1 MADIAAVHHL
11 SGSGIEPTAA
21 RSWPGRLAPS
31 WPLVVA
37 LLSLVRA
44 LAQPRALLHDPDTY
58 LHIAAGRWMLAHG
71 ALPLHDPFSYTFAGA
86 RWVPHEW
93 LAEIVLAAVYR
104 AAGWSGLVL
113 LTIACFAV
121 SLALLTWFLLRWA
134 EPFSA
139 LIAVALAA
147 TLVEGHLLARP
158 HSLALPLLVL
168 WSGALFAAR
177 DTGSTPPFRL
187 LPVMVLWANLHD
199 SYLFGL
205 LLAFYLGA
213 EAVLAGPRLLE
224 ARRWGLFAGLA
235 LAAALA
241 TPNGVAGLVEPFRLM
256 AMPALQSS
264 FIEWRSPDF
273 QDFQPLEIILLG
285 LIALGLTSGVKV
297 PLTRVL
303 VLVGLCYMALAHTRH
318 ADLLGLVG
326 PLAVAGSLGPQ
337 LAARIRSAPVS
348 WVSRAA
354 ARLAAPAAAPAVAL
368 TFAVALALS
377 MPLVLRPIVRTEDAV
392 TPASALATAA
402 RLGLSGRLFNSE
414 AFGGYLV
421 FRGIPTFIDGRI
433 ELFGNTFLARYLDV
447 ENGDERV
454 LGDLLD
460 RWKISWTLL
469 EPRQRAVGC
478 LDRLPGWRRVYADA
492 RAVIYVRTGRQ
503 AAQPSPRLS
512 RPA

>member
-1 MADIAAVHHL
+1 MADIAAVSDL
-11 SGSGIEPTAA
+11 SGPGIEPTAA
-21 RSWPGRLAPS
+21 RSWPGRLLPS
-31 WPLVVA
+31 WPLIVA
-37 LLSLVRA
+37 LLALGRA
-44 LAQPRALLHDPDTY
+44 LAQPQALLHDPDTY

-86 RWVPHEW
+86 RWIPHEW

-104 AAGWSGLVL
+104 VAGWSGLVL

-121 SLALLTWFLLRWA
+121 SLALLTRFLLRWA

-147 TLVEGHLLARP
+147 TLVESHLLARP
-158 HSLALPLLVL
+158 HLLGLPLLVL

-177 DTGSTPPFRL
+177 DTGSAPPFRL

-213 EAVLAGPRLLE
+213 EGVAGPSRIE

-297 PLTRVL
+297 PATRVL
-303 VLVGLCYMALAHTRH
+303 VLVGLCHMALAHTRH

-326 PLAVAGSLGPQ
+326 PLAVAQALCDDVMGGYRPPL
-337 LAARIRSAPVS
+337 PV
-348 WVSRAA
+348 A
-354 ARLAAPAAAPAVAL
+354 ARL
-368 TFAVALALS
+368 
-377 MPLVLRPIVRTEDAV
+377 R
-392 TPASALATAA
+392 
-402 RLGLSGRLFNSE
+402 
-414 AFGGYLV
+414 
-421 FRGIPTFIDGRI
+421 
-433 ELFGNTFLARYLDV
+433 
-447 ENGDERV
+447 
-454 LGDLLD
+454 
-460 RWKISWTLL
+460 
-469 EPRQRAVGC
+469 
-478 LDRLPGWRRVYADA
+478 
-492 RAVIYVRTGRQ
+492 
-503 AAQPSPRLS
+503 
-512 RPA
+512 